1 MTRQIAPR
9 RPSSAGRLLSRA
21 YATTPFADS
30 VDADGHVVSRPNF
43 PVHAKDLGTMSTLC
57 GLSTLSWVKVFNR
70 PFETLE
76 DGQCSDCLRVI
87 RQRSR

>member
-1 MTRQIAPR
+1 MTGQVAPG
-9 RPSSAGRLLSRA
+9 RPRFAGRLLSRA

-30 VDADGHVVSRPNF
+30 VAADGRVLSRPNF

-57 GLSTLSWVKVFNR
+57 GLSTLSWVKVFDR

-76 DGQCSDCLRVI
+76 DGQCTDCLRVL
-87 RQRSR
+87 RQRAR